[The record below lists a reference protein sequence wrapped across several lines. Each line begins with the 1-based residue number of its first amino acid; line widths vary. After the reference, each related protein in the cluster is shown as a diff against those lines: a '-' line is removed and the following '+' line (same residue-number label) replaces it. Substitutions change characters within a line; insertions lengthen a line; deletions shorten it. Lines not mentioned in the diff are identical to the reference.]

1 MSFSKS
7 SLELLPSNESCIII
21 LINKKQ
27 FDTVTDMPTGIE
39 SINYIQSKEFIKNI
53 YATYYVVY
61 NTHKKICEIRYVI
74 DDNNHLKEV
83 VDILHKNFPKD
94 FYIWAGL
101 IPYKKSDQYI
111 QIGFNSPYKC
121 KISPLKHKLKTSG
134 IAFIKLNNPKL
145 KLDIKSVKNNLEH
158 IFTKQTETCKMHI
171 CFTQPTINYLK
182 KLNEQSDDIK
192 KEQAG
197 SLTIKQIHKKNNKI
211 IFELKEKPD
220 SVKSGHEEEVDAVVS
235 RYNFHTHPK
244 HCYIN
249 NNVTNGWPSSSDYA
263 AFVKLD
269 VNTIL
274 HIVVTIEG
282 IYTIS
287 FTQEWVGKNKKID
300 TEYVLDRYEID
311 NNKKISYKTY
321 VNKINKLK
329 YKNKSPLF
337 IVTYMPWDKATDVFP
352 IYFSKT
358 ETDKCLTTDA
368 QFDMQ
373 TSVHTSEDSVS
384 AF

>member
-1 MSFSKS
+1 M
-7 SLELLPSNESCIII
+7 PS
-21 LINKKQ
+21 
-27 FDTVTDMPTGIE
+27 GIE

-53 YATYYVVY
+53 YATYHVVY

-83 VDILHKNFPKD
+83 LEILHKTFPRD
-94 FYIWAGL
+94 FYIWSGI
-101 IPYKKSDQYI
+101 IPTQKLDQYI
-111 QIGFNSPYKC
+111 QLGFNSPYKC
-121 KISPLKHKLKTSG
+121 KISPLKHKSKTSG
-134 IAFIKLNNPKL
+134 IAFIKLNNPEH
-145 KLDIKSVKNNLEH
+145 KLDIRSVKNNVEH
-158 IFTKQTETCKMHI
+158 ILKKEKKICKMYI
-171 CFTQPTINYLK
+171 CFTESTIQYLK
-182 KLNEQSDDIK
+182 NLNENSDHIK

-197 SLTIKQIHKKNNKI
+197 SLTVKQIHKKDNKI
-211 IFELKEKPD
+211 VFELKEKAD
-220 SVKSGHEEEVDAVVS
+220 SVRSGDEEEVDAVIS

-249 NNVTNGWPSSSDYA
+249 NNVKNGWPSSSDYA

-274 HIVVTIEG
+274 HVVVTLEG

-287 FTQEWVGKNKKID
+287 FRPEWVGKNKKID
-300 TEYVLDRYEID
+300 TKYVLDHYEID

-337 IVTYMPWDKATDVFP
+337 IVTYMPWDNATNVFP
-352 IYFSKT
+352 VYFSKT
-358 ETDKCLTTDA
+358 GNDKCLTTDA
-368 QFDMQ
+368 QFDM
-373 TSVHTSEDSVS
+373 HT
-384 AF
+384 F